1 MEAIPMAVIQR
12 YRPFWATRGFDETFD
27 RLWRGFGAGPRQRRT
42 EQGWALP
49 LDVAQDDERLVVNA
63 SLPGFEP
70 SEISISVDDDVLTI
84 RAEHPTTEGKDEP
97 TYLLRE
103 RGHGSVRRSLRLPD
117 NLDIEQAESEF
128 RNGVLTVTF
137 PKIEDAKPRQIEVK
151 VGS

>member
-1 MEAIPMAVIQR
+1 MVVIQR

-42 EQGWALP
+42 ERGWALP
-49 LDVAQDDERLVVNA
+49 LDVAQDDERLVVSA

-70 SEISISVDDDVLTI
+70 GEISVSVDDDILTI
-84 RAEHPTTEGKDEP
+84 RAEHPTAEENGEP

-117 NLDIEQAESEF
+117 NLDTDQAESEF

-137 PKIEDAKPRQIEVK
+137 PKIEDAKPRRIEVK